1 MIENA
6 PNLIFRMVSVTHG
19 DYDETYLLVV
29 NQSNTNYMYAF

>member
-29 NQSNTNYMYAF
+29 NQSNTSYMYAF